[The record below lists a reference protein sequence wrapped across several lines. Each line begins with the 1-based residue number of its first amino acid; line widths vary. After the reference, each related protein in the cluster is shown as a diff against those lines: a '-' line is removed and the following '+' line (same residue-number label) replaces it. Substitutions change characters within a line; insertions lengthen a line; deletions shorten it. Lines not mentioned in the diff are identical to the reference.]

1 MRLLIF
7 PTAPI
12 FIIALGL
19 ESLTIYYQAS
29 PYAPPLTNN
38 SVGITP
44 PYCSKTKGENKNEK
58 RIPQLQF
65 HLSYDPLAIY
75 RIQWE

>member
-1 MRLLIF
+1 MSLLVISC
-7 PTAPI
+7 
-12 FIIALGL
+12 GG
-19 ESLTIYYQAS
+19 YH
-29 PYAPPLTNN
+29 
-38 SVGITP
+38 
-44 PYCSKTKGENKNEK
+44 CSKTKGENKNEK